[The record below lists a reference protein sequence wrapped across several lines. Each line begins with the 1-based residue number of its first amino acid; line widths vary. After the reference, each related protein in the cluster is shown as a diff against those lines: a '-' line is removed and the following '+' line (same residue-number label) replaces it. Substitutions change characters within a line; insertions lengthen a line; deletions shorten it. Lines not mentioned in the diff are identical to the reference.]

1 MACPCPRK
9 ELRATGATVVRAR
22 VRAVLP
28 QSALETASPSPAGQ
42 WRVRTGGVDQ
52 PWTVPSAGV
61 EKPREAGQPNVPGR
75 EEGGAVRLGG
85 VRGVAGR
92 QNHLGAVEGRDGG
105 GGAKRSKGEQ
115 GGWGP
120 AAGGRLAL
128 GRRLTVLDP
137 RAHLL
142 LIEARDSHLD
152 DVQEQPQRQQRPQ
165 VLLVEAGLE
174 QLKMRLPRH
183 GTLLAAAVNGA
194 LDALEQLLRPLR
206 PRHLHHALSVAC
218 VVQWVEEVERQLP
231 PHSERVL
238 LRREVEGHPL
248 AQRPI
253 ELGPERVQDEV
264 HLVQHQHAAVQ
275 DAHHLA
281 AHLHLWAARAGARQ
295 GRAAGR
301 ASATRDQRD
310 GPRGVPR
317 LGGLGERHV
326 ARRRCDARIAG
337 RVLAAEECAHAHERW
352 PALAR
357 LGPLEITSQVVVELV
372 HEVDEGE
379 RERLDRGRGG
389 ADQPATAL
397 GVAELVHKGGCRYG
411 GTVKGEGVDGLG
423 HEGGEAL
430 AQHRPRECEQ
440 GGGDD
445 LDDELRAVG
454 QEER

>member
-1 MACPCPRK
+1 
-9 ELRATGATVVRAR
+9 
-22 VRAVLP
+22 
-28 QSALETASPSPAGQ
+28 
-42 WRVRTGGVDQ
+42 
-52 PWTVPSAGV
+52 
-61 EKPREAGQPNVPGR
+61 
-75 EEGGAVRLGG
+75 
-85 VRGVAGR
+85 
-92 QNHLGAVEGRDGG
+92 
-105 GGAKRSKGEQ
+105 
-115 GGWGP
+115 
-120 AAGGRLAL
+120 
-128 GRRLTVLDP
+128 
-137 RAHLL
+137 
-142 LIEARDSHLD
+142 
-152 DVQEQPQRQQRPQ
+152 
-165 VLLVEAGLE
+165 
-174 QLKMRLPRH
+174 MRLPRH

-281 AHLHLWAARAGARQ
+281 AHLHLL
-295 GRAAGR
+295 
-301 ASATRDQRD
+301 
-310 GPRGVPR
+310 VK
-317 LGGLGERHV
+317 
-326 ARRRCDARIAG
+326 RRCDARIAG